1 MSNPESKPQSVSMED
16 IARAAGISRGAV
28 SLALRNR
35 PGVSEATCKRVQALA
50 RKMGYEPNPMGVGL
64 AHYKQ
69 KSMVQPVHAALAWL
83 NVWPDKRMLRSY
95 REFDRYWHGASQ
107 AAAKFGY
114 RLEEFFVDDQMPPA
128 RLKKILLTRNIR
140 GILIPPVDTVLDWT
154 GFDWGQFSVVRF
166 GRGTAGI
173 PRFQTVSSAQAAN
186 AMLAFDK
193 IKEKGYKRI
202 GFVGHRTLRWTFVG
216 GYLHAQA
223 VHLPES
229 SRLPPMLFEKEFPV
243 ATQFVNWDN
252 KETLE
257 HLVSWLE
264 RWKPDAILTE
274 QAAVLPLLKKAGRRV
289 PKDVGVA
296 GLNVLDLPYDAGIYQ
311 NPEEIGRVATL
322 VAISLLNDNDR
333 GIPAIQ
339 REILVKGK
347 WVDGASLP
355 QRS

>member
-1 MSNPESKPQSVSMED
+1 
-16 IARAAGISRGAV
+16 
-28 SLALRNR
+28 
-35 PGVSEATCKRVQALA
+35 
-50 RKMGYEPNPMGVGL
+50 
-64 AHYKQ
+64 
-69 KSMVQPVHAALAWL
+69 
-83 NVWPDKRMLRSY
+83 
-95 REFDRYWHGASQ
+95 
-107 AAAKFGY
+107 
-114 RLEEFFVDDQMPPA
+114 
-128 RLKKILLTRNIR
+128 
-140 GILIPPVDTVLDWT
+140 
-154 GFDWGQFSVVRF
+154 
-166 GRGTAGI
+166 
-173 PRFQTVSSAQAAN
+173 
-186 AMLAFDK
+186 
-193 IKEKGYKRI
+193 
-202 GFVGHRTLRWTFVG
+202 
-216 GYLHAQA
+216 
-223 VHLPES
+223 
-229 SRLPPMLFEKEFPV
+229 MLFEKEFPV